1 MSLSAFFEKIAI
13 GPRAARHRRA
23 IASEL
28 SKAREELE
36 TTQND
41 LRGEIR
47 QHEQISNSATRV
59 LQNMTHA
66 MTLMEADSGRH
77 KG

>member
-1 MSLSAFFEKIAI
+1 MSLSAILEKIVV
-13 GPRAARHRRA
+13 GPRAARRREV

-28 SKAREELE
+28 SKARAKLE